1 MECKNKRYVADPFIA
16 FQAVNYPAETTT
28 TWNRENVYGDGGKH

>member
-16 FQAVNYPAETTT
+16 FRAVNYP
-28 TWNRENVYGDGGKH
+28 GGAGERRGEKNYVQK

>member
-16 FQAVNYPAETTT
+16 FRAVNYPGGAARRAEK
-28 TWNRENVYGDGGKH
+28 NYDGK

>member
-16 FQAVNYPAETTT
+16 FGAVNYP
-28 TWNRENVYGDGGKH
+28 GGAGERRGEKNYVRK